1 VTQRAPRGGAGAM
14 PAGIQPR
21 EEHGQNFLMTRE
33 VLLRSCE
40 YAELSREDAVL
51 EVGPGPGNLTAL
63 LAERAGS
70 VCAIEIDRQFE
81 PALTRLQAQH
91 ANLRLLWGDALA
103 LDFPPF
109 SKLVSNLPYKPA
121 LPLIMKLLEH
131 DFTLAVVVI
140 QQRLARRLAARP
152 GQEGY
157 SRISVTVQRVA
168 SPRLLEVIR
177 PHHFVPPPAVD
188 SAMLR
193 LRKTRPRFAV
203 PDPDELRRLLDVLF
217 LSREQPVAAAL
228 GQLGELGDP
237 GDPGD
242 RGDRRDLGDRGRA
255 APGSAVARVVA
266 ALPAELAG
274 RRVALV
280 TPEEFG
286 LIARQVHACGVAVP
300 EVPDEIKRKAQ
311 KYFGAQVGAR
321 KGME

>member
-1 VTQRAPRGGAGAM
+1 
-14 PAGIQPR
+14 
-21 EEHGQNFLMTRE
+21 MTRD

-51 EVGPGPGNLTAL
+51 EVGPGIGNLTAL

-81 PALTRLQAQH
+81 PALSRLQARH
-91 ANLRLLWGDALA
+91 ANLRLLWGDALG

-109 SKLVSNLPYKPA
+109 SKFVSNLPYKPA

-131 DFTLAVVVI
+131 DFKLAVVVI

-157 SRISVTVQRVA
+157 SRISVTLQRVA
-168 SPRLLEVIR
+168 SPRVLEVIK

-203 PDPDELRRLLDVLF
+203 PSAEELRRLLDVLF
-217 LSREQPVAAAL
+217 LSRERPVAAAL
-228 GQLGELGDP
+228 GQLA
-237 GDPGD
+237 
-242 RGDRRDLGDRGRA
+242 DLDDLHDLRQATSG
-255 APGSAVARVVA
+255 PAVARVLA
-266 ALPAELAG
+266 ALPAELAC

-311 KYFGAQVGAR
+311 KYF
-321 KGME
+321 

>member
-1 VTQRAPRGGAGAM
+1 MTQHAPRGGGGEL
-14 PAGIQPR
+14 PAGVRPR
-21 EEHGQNFLMTRE
+21 EEHGQNFLMTRD

-51 EVGPGPGNLTAL
+51 EVGPGIGNLTAL

-81 PALTRLQAQH
+81 PALSRLQARH
-91 ANLRLLWGDALA
+91 ANLRLLWGDALG

-109 SKLVSNLPYKPA
+109 SKFVSNLPYKPA

-131 DFTLAVVVI
+131 DFKLAVVVI

-157 SRISVTVQRVA
+157 SRISVTLQRVA
-168 SPRLLEVIR
+168 SPRVLEVIK

-203 PDPDELRRLLDVLF
+203 PSAEELRRLLDVLF
-217 LSREQPVAAAL
+217 LSRERPVAAAL
-228 GQLGELGDP
+228 GQLA
-237 GDPGD
+237 
-242 RGDRRDLGDRGRA
+242 DLDDLHDLRQATSG
-255 APGSAVARVVA
+255 PAVARVLA
-266 ALPAELAG
+266 ALPAELAC

-311 KYFGAQVGAR
+311 KYF
-321 KGME
+321 